1 MIFTQI
7 GTPFFLW
14 GGSSGTHC
22 IHFYFNTR
30 RLYYLNRGE
39 IENSQSLARRSCDF
53 VQLTV
58 KFLQGNSAGVVNTY
72 IHKFE
77 SNSTKLFCDWI
88 KKHEILFLFYNI
100 DLITR

>member
-30 RLYYLNRGE
+30 RLHYLNRGE

-72 IHKFE
+72 I
-77 SNSTKLFCDWI
+77 NSSLIQRNYFVTGLKNTKYY
-88 KKHEILFLFYNI
+88 FYFTI
-100 DLITR
+100 SI